1 MHNKFRVNIN
11 QQEFLHS
18 LGKSQYNVRHVALLN
33 TYLIGVK
40 MKQHRILLLDGI
52 SRWPMGIEFYQ
63 ALKGVFSET
72 YYLSQKNFDRKYLY
86 NIRRMFSKMRGDKPK
101 EYVHP
106 KLIFSQ
112 LKEKITKIQPTI
124 VVVLGYSHNLVH
136 SEDLKAL
143 KKKLGFQLVLWET
156 DSANY
161 AHTMRGFREYIQH
174 EFMRYDKIF
183 SFSSTMARYMQRLNF
198 MPIEYL
204 HYGAVAYDHGRA
216 IVPEKNIDVCFVGNP
231 CLRRLLLLSGIEN
244 EKLCIIAEKW
254 KRLEKFVPDKI
265 KNACI
270 YKDLLNEELY
280 EILFRSKVVVNIT
293 KADFYG
299 IDSGVNLRV
308 FEALALKC
316 FLLTDD
322 YPEVRHLFEPGK
334 EIETYSS
341 HEEFIDKASFYS
353 KNDDARNKIAA
364 AGYEKF
370 INNYTWGHQAKKMLD
385 LLGVAY

>member
-1 MHNKFRVNIN
+1 
-11 QQEFLHS
+11 
-18 LGKSQYNVRHVALLN
+18 
-33 TYLIGVK
+33 
-40 MKQHRILLLDGI
+40 MKQHRILLIDGI

-112 LKEKITKIQPTI
+112 LKEKITEIRPTI
-124 VVVLGYSHNLVH
+124 VVVLGFSHHLVH
-136 SEDLKAL
+136 QEHLKAL
-143 KKKLGFQLVLWET
+143 KEKLGFQLILWDT

-161 AHTMRGFREYIQH
+161 GQSVELFEDYIQR

-183 SFSSTMARYMQRLNF
+183 SFSSAITRYMKQIDLVPCEHLPF
-198 MPIEYL
+198 
-204 HYGAVAYDHGRA
+204 GAIIYNKLG
-216 IVPEKNIDVCFVGNP
+216 PSLEKNIDVCFSGLPNV
-231 CLRRLLLLSGIEN
+231 RRLFLLSGIEREN
-244 EKLCIIAEKW
+244 LCIIGKKW
-254 KRLEKFVPDKI
+254 ERIRKIIPDKI
-265 KNACI
+265 KNSCL
-270 YKDLLNEELY
+270 YKDCLGDELY
-280 EILFRSKVVVNIT
+280 QTMLRSKIIVNIT
-293 KADFYG
+293 NAYFYG

-341 HEEFIDKASFYS
+341 YEEFIDKASFYS

-370 INNYTWGHQAKKMLD
+370 INNYTWGHQAKKMLG